1 MLSKNVL
8 FAAIL
13 TSITSISYAEVISIR
28 KSINAYSE
36 HVERSYKET
45 LDKAQVLKKV
55 IHQFTETPS
64 VITLEMA
71 KKAWI
76 EARAP
81 YGKTEVFRFY
91 NGPIDSD
98 GGPEGLLNSWP
109 LDEAYI
115 DYVAGNP
122 NTGIINDLV
131 NYPVITKDLL
141 VSLNE
146 LDGEK
151 NISTGYHA
159 IEFLLW
165 GQDFFT
171 DGPGRRSY
179 EDYTTAPNASR
190 RAEYL
195 KVAADL
201 LVDDLSFLEKE
212 WRADSQNFRKEFEA
226 FADTDALKKILSGIV
241 YMAGDELA
249 GERMYVA
256 YDTQG
261 QEDEHS
267 CFSDMTHKDIL
278 WNYQGVENAI
288 KAINLLKLPQ
298 IAGTPVAASIEAR
311 MITVTKLIASIPV
324 PFDQAITNE
333 EGREAILLTVEELE
347 ALARDITDASKLL
360 NAAVD
365 Y

>member
-8 FAAIL
+8 FSAL
-13 TSITSISYAEVISIR
+13 LSSVTTFSYADVISVR
-28 KSINAYSE
+28 KSINSYTH

-45 LDKAQVLKKV
+45 LDKAEILKKA
-55 IHQFTETPS
+55 IYQFTETPS
-64 VITLEMA
+64 VVTLEMA

-76 EARAP
+76 EAREP

-122 NTGIINDLV
+122 NAGIINDLE

-201 LVDDLSFLEKE
+201 LVNDLSFLVKE
-212 WRADSQNFRKEFEA
+212 WRADSHNFRKEFEA
-226 FADTDALKKILSGIV
+226 FADTDALKKILSGLV

-249 GERMYVA
+249 GERLYVA

-278 WNYQGVENAI
+278 WNYQGVENTI
-288 KAINLLKLPQ
+288 KAINLLKLPE

-311 MITVTKLIASIPV
+311 MKAVTKLIAAIPV
-324 PFDQAITNE
+324 PFDQAIAND
-333 EGREAILLTVEELE
+333 EGREAILATVEELE
-347 ALARDITDASKLL
+347 ALARDITEASKLL